1 MRTEEI
7 IQLLKQTGEQVVN
20 PRFRNLKDDEIIE
33 KKPGDYVTVADREAE
48 EVITEALTKAYPNAL
63 IVGEEAS
70 FFDPTLPDK
79 LATASH
85 AFTIDPIDG
94 TGNYVRGNL
103 DHAMMVAELRD
114 AQLTRS
120 WIWQP
125 AHQLFY
131 VAERSAGVLVN
142 GKKISPKPPAEK
154 PKGIASFRKYWDF
167 DADGQIAPVAG
178 TRNCAGVDYCRLV
191 DGEIDFIVY
200 SAGRV
205 WDHLPGQLMLE
216 ELGGQIYL
224 LDGSVYGP
232 SNFATP
238 IFSGSSDKVLREIIT
253 LWQKYG
259 QTLND

>member
-7 IQLLKQTGEQVVN
+7 IQLLKDTDEQVVS
-20 PRFRNLKDDEIIE
+20 PRFRNLKNDEIIE
-33 KKPGDYVTVADREAE
+33 KKPGDYVTAADREAE
-48 EVITEALTKAYPNAL
+48 EVITEVLTKAYPNAV

-70 FFDPTLPDK
+70 FADPTLPDK

-85 AFTIDPIDG
+85 GFTIDPIDG
-94 TGNYVRGNL
+94 TGNFVRGNP
-103 DHAMMVAELRD
+103 DHAMMIAELRD
-114 AQLTRS
+114 AQVTRS

-125 AHQLFY
+125 VHQLAY
-131 VAERSAGVLVN
+131 VAERGAGVFVN
-142 GKKISPKPPAEK
+142 GKKLRPKPPADK
-154 PKGIASFRKYWDF
+154 PSGIASFRKYWGF
-167 DADGQIAPVAG
+167 DADGQIAPVAS

-232 SNFATP
+232 SNLATP
-238 IFSGSSDKVLREIIT
+238 IFSGANDKVLKEVIS
-253 LWQKYG
+253 LWNEYWQR
-259 QTLND
+259 LHA